1 MTDRETFRTLIS
13 QRQHEAEEA
22 LVRGDVGP
30 RLQMWSHNDPVTL
43 FAALGASKSGWGELE
58 PTFRSVASRVSGGHD
73 VAYELISF
81 DVSGDL
87 AWTVAFSRFTA
98 SIDGGPLTHY
108 TLRVTHL
115 YRREGG
121 EWKVVHEHSDFQP
134 SDHAMSASSSGSLRI
149 PNASQQG
156 LARRGHP
163 HRSS

>member
-1 MTDRETFRTLIS
+1 LLEEAEMTDRESFRTLIS

-30 RLQMWSHNDPVTL
+30 RLQVWSHNDPVTL
-43 FAALGASKSGWGELE
+43 FAGLGASKSGWAELE
-58 PTFRSVASRVSGGHD
+58 PMFRAVASRVSGGHD

-98 SIDGGPLTHY
+98 SIDGGPITRY
-108 TLRVTHL
+108 TLRLTHL
-115 YRREGG
+115 YRREAG

-134 SDHAMSASSSGSLRI
+134 PDHAISGHHAELGR
-149 PNASQQG
+149 
-156 LARRGHP
+156 
-163 HRSS
+163 